1 MKMSEVICALCNE
14 GFSEESPPVSVK
26 EKGLRTIIRVCKE
39 RELDDLSRF
48 TYLGF
53 PVSTTQPLSMKQ

>member
-1 MKMSEVICALCNE
+1 MSEVICALCNE

-26 EKGLRTIIRVCKE
+26 EKGLRTMIRVCKE

-48 TYLGF
+48 TYF
-53 PVSTTQPLSMKQ
+53 VYSTVFYYCIV